1 LAGGAPLGSLAPNT
15 AEAADPAAAAA
26 AVDPAA
32 VVVPPAR
39 HQEEEEEGSTPPRE
53 FREGRGSV
61 YSQEGDYY
69 MAGYGSGGEVLTMCF
84 ATYLTP
90 INGILTPINA
100 ILGGAT
106 ACYRRRPPCSHS
118 CGDQRHGSSLEI
130 LGAAATSRPFG
141 RRGCGSSRVRSAR
154 AGPSHCEPQPHRTVK
169 HC

>member
-15 AEAADPAAAAA
+15 AEAADPAA
-26 AVDPAA
+26 

-39 HQEEEEEGSTPPRE
+39 FYQEEEE

-90 INGILTPINA
+90 INAILTPINA

-141 RRGCGSSRVRSAR
+141 RRGCGSS
-154 AGPSHCEPQPHRTVK
+154 
-169 HC
+169 